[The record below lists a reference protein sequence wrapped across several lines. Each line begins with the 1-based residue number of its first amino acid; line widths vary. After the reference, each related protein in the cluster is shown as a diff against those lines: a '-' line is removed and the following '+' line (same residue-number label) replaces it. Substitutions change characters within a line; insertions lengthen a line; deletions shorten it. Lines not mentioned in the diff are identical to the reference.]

1 MGKFW
6 IERCVCAPHNDPGG
20 MDNDPKESDS
30 SRVGKFV
37 MMASSSKV
45 DEVGEGWMDD
55 RTPGINVA

>member
-20 MDNDPKESDS
+20 MDNDPNESDS

-37 MMASSSKV
+37 MASSSEV
-45 DEVGEGWMDD
+45 EEEDDGRMDE
-55 RTPGINVA
+55 RIPG